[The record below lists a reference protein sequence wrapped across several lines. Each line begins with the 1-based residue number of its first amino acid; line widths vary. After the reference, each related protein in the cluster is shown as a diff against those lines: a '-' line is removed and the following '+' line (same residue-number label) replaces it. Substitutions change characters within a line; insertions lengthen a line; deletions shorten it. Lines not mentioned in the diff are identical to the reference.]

1 MKAPEFGMLSVP
13 SNVGANHRGFKLP
26 YASEKVILS
35 NPMSPCATP
44 NIILSEAK
52 DLLCLKEN
60 T

>member
-1 MKAPEFGMLSVP
+1 M
-13 SNVGANHRGFKLP
+13 GAKTVLFKLP